1 MKVLLISYIFAP
13 QNAIAAI
20 RTTKIAKYLLKSGY
34 EVDVLCGPSKTYDP
48 ILLQDKKLI
57 KHIEV
62 INNFAFPFNFYKKQ
76 ISLIINLPKNEKL
89 RSSSKYKI
97 TKKLVGIL
105 PNPISVY
112 LDLLNSFLWYYK
124 ARQGSYLLNNRYDIV
139 LSSFGPLSS
148 HLLGLYA
155 KKKNK
160 KSLWIAD
167 YRDPM
172 INELQ
177 RGIIQAIYRYFQDKF
192 LSESDLSFCVSDG
205 LNTSLRKINSNAK
218 IYTIRN
224 GFDPEDI
231 QLGSVQNN
239 LYEFEREKLIFS
251 YCGALYNGRR
261 DLSPLFLALS
271 NLISKKKVNRRDI
284 EVHYAGAG
292 FYLISNMA
300 KRYGLEDRIIDHG
313 LVPRD
318 KALQLV
324 NSSDIGL
331 VASWNTKNDQG
342 VITGKVYEL
351 FLLRKMILCFIS
363 GDIGNSELRNMI
375 ESANAGYV
383 YEEAI
388 DSILELENQLLA
400 VYRIKMREGKIIQ
413 DYDDEYVKKFSYD
426 IIAKQIDS
434 VIADS
439 MIV

>member
-1 MKVLLISYIFAP
+1 
-13 QNAIAAI
+13 
-20 RTTKIAKYLLKSGY
+20 
-34 EVDVLCGPSKTYDP
+34 
-48 ILLQDKKLI
+48 
-57 KHIEV
+57 
-62 INNFAFPFNFYKKQ
+62 
-76 ISLIINLPKNEKL
+76 
-89 RSSSKYKI
+89 
-97 TKKLVGIL
+97 
-105 PNPISVY
+105 
-112 LDLLNSFLWYYK
+112 
-124 ARQGSYLLNNRYDIV
+124 
-139 LSSFGPLSS
+139 
-148 HLLGLYA
+148 
-155 KKKNK
+155 
-160 KSLWIAD
+160 
-167 YRDPM
+167 
-172 INELQ
+172 
-177 RGIIQAIYRYFQDKF
+177 
-192 LSESDLSFCVSDG
+192 
-205 LNTSLRKINSNAK
+205 
-218 IYTIRN
+218 
-224 GFDPEDI
+224 
-231 QLGSVQNN
+231 
-239 LYEFEREKLIFS
+239 
-251 YCGALYNGRR
+251 
-261 DLSPLFLALS
+261 LS

>member
-48 ILLQDKKLI
+48 ILLKDKKLI

-76 ISLIINLPKNEKL
+76 ISLINNLPKNENL
-89 RSSSKYKI
+89 RSSTKYKI

-112 LDLLNSFLWYYK
+112 FDLFNSFLWYYK
-124 ARQGSYLLNNRYDIV
+124 ARQGSYLLNNRYDII

-205 LNTSLRKINSNAK
+205 LHTSLSKINSNAK

-231 QLGSVQNN
+231 QLGSIQNN
-239 LYEFEREKLIFS
+239 LFEFEREKFIFS

-271 NLISKKKVNRRDI
+271 NLISKKKVNRGDI
-284 EVHYAGAG
+284 EVHYAGAD

-300 KRYGLEDRIIDHG
+300 KKYGLEDRIIDHG
-313 LVPRD
+313 FVSRD

-351 FLLRKMILCFIS
+351 FLLKKTILCFIS
-363 GDIGNSELRNMI
+363 GDIANSELRNMI
-375 ESANAGYV
+375 KSANAGYV

-388 DSILELENQLLA
+388 DSILELENQLLTL
-400 VYRIKMREGKIIQ
+400 YSIKMREGKIIQ
-413 DYDDEYVKKFSYD
+413 DYDDEYVKKFSYN
-426 IIAKQIDS
+426 IISKQIDS
-434 VIADS
+434 VITDT
-439 MIV
+439 MVV